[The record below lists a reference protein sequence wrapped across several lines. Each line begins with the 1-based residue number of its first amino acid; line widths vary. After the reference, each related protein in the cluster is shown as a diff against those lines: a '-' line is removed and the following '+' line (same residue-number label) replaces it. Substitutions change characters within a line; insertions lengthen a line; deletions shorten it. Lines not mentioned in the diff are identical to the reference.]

1 VVAFVL
7 ERRYSC
13 EPLILVVVLRT
24 AFHRQQAAA
33 LICPEL
39 QFGRRKPPTIGLS
52 SPCHFFDEFYPSMKK
67 ILLHMAFWTFYLLQ
81 NVLLIFFVNVTR
93 LQQPTYKDLILSI
106 ENCLVILL
114 PKLFFTYFMLQVALP
129 RMASRNQQRRGLIYA
144 VLALVFTLFL
154 YRSLVVYFVNPL
166 IYHWHN
172 DAELFYPLGFLVAL
186 MDVGFVSGA
195 AIAIRQ
201 ARQQRVAQE
210 REQTLVK
217 EKLASELKFLRSQT
231 NPHFLFNTLNNIYAL
246 ARKKSDLTPE
256 VVLKLSK
263 LLRFILYETG
273 RPFIPIGDEVRVL
286 DDYIELEKMRYTDRL
301 TVNFYQEIDDY
312 QEFISPLL
320 LLPFVENAFKH
331 GPGQSHA
338 DAHIHIDLVVQNG
351 MLTFSVEN
359 TKESSPHQPVNENIG
374 LSNVKRQLELTY
386 SDYSLEVLSEPAL
399 FKILLSI
406 NLKVHE
412 KDQLSRTGR

>member
-1 VVAFVL
+1 
-7 ERRYSC
+7 
-13 EPLILVVVLRT
+13 
-24 AFHRQQAAA
+24 
-33 LICPEL
+33 
-39 QFGRRKPPTIGLS
+39 
-52 SPCHFFDEFYPSMKK
+52 
-67 ILLHMAFWTFYLLQ
+67 
-81 NVLLIFFVNVTR
+81 
-93 LQQPTYKDLILSI
+93 
-106 ENCLVILL
+106 
-114 PKLFFTYFMLQVALP
+114 
-129 RMASRNQQRRGLIYA
+129 
-144 VLALVFTLFL
+144 
-154 YRSLVVYFVNPL
+154 
-166 IYHWHN
+166 
-172 DAELFYPLGFLVAL
+172 

-231 NPHFLFNTLNNIYAL
+231 NPHFLFNTMNNIYAL
-246 ARKKSDLTPE
+246 ARKKSDQTPE

-273 RPFIPIGDEVRVL
+273 RPFIPIGDEVMVL

-338 DAHIHIDLVVQNG
+338 DAHIHIDLVVHDG